1 MCVTCIGASIFI
13 LTLNHADEIGDQ
25 SDGVTQNAWFRCTLC
40 AAISGEISILIQTGA
55 ESWGR
60 FPVPRICSWESRLHD
75 KNIDITFLQETHC
88 VSSKAKIISSSWL
101 GKMFH
106 GLSESSASRGVA
118 ILVHK
123 NLRCNTLNYKQDKD
137 GRILIVNT
145 EIDNQIFSFVLLY
158 APNDEYN

>member
-1 MCVTCIGASIFI
+1 MY
-13 LTLNHADEIGDQ
+13 L
-25 SDGVTQNAWFRCTLC
+25 W
-40 AAISGEISILIQTGA
+40 
-55 ESWGR
+55 
-60 FPVPRICSWESRLHD
+60 LHD

-88 VSSKAKIISSSWL
+88 VSSKAKIISSSWP

-123 NLRCNTLNYKQDKD
+123 NLRCNTLNCKQDKD

-145 EIDNQIFSFVLLY
+145 EIDNQIFLFITLC
-158 APNDEYN
+158 PK